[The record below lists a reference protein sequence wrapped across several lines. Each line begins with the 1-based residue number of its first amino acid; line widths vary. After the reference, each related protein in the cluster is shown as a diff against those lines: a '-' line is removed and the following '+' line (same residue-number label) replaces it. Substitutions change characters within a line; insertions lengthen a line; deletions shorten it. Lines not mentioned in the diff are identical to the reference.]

1 MSDKAS
7 IRDWFAKF
15 RTGRT
20 DKMYVKREAVMEE
33 NIKNPQNDFG

>member
-20 DKMYVKREAVMEE
+20 DKMYVKRRSCYGRKY
-33 NIKNPQNDFG
+33 KNPQNDSG